1 MGMGDFPVSY
11 DLVVN
16 TNHPLSGKILQ
27 SEGEERDDL
36 IAHAKD
42 LALLQQNLLQGE
54 ALTTFVNRAME
65 RLV

>member
-1 MGMGDFPVSY
+1 MGMGDFPESY

-16 TNHPLSGKILQ
+16 TNHALAGKILKA
-27 SEGEERDDL
+27 EGEERDGL

-54 ALTTFVNRAME
+54 ALTAFVNRAME